1 MQAEN
6 GVQIN
11 KFISSSGYCSRRE
24 ADVLVAQGRVMIND
38 NLALPES
45 RVLAQDK
52 VYVDDELLKQKKTD
66 FVYLI
71 LNKPKGIT
79 TTTDLQDK
87 SNVIRFLNY
96 PKRIFPV
103 GRLDKDSDG
112 LLLLTDDGDIVNKI
126 LRAGNAHEKEYVV
139 TVNKPVT
146 PDFIVRMSKGLPI
159 LGTTTLPCK
168 VKKEGSRKFSI
179 TLIQGL
185 NRQIRRM
192 CQYLGYDVVTLTRVR
207 LMNLHLDQLPPGKWR
222 ILHKKEVETLHNMLK
237 DSTKTN

>member
-6 GVQIN
+6 GIQIN
-11 KFISSSGYCSRRE
+11 KYISSSGYCSRRE

-52 VYVDDELLKQKKTD
+52 VYVDDELLKQKKAD

-222 ILHKKEVETLHNMLK
+222 TLHKKEVETLHNMLK